1 MRRDKNTNNSRHIA
15 VTREVSAFTGLV
27 LICIGLTILEPTKF
41 AEISNL
47 LNILA
52 QVSQCAIIAAGMT
65 LVIISGGIDLSV
77 GSVLSLST
85 CVGGYLT
92 ASLGFSGYTAI
103 AGTLVV
109 GLCFGLFNGFLITK
123 VGLPPFIATLG
134 TMGMARGLAFRMT
147 GGGTI
152 TDIPPEFTYLGSH
165 SIGYIPAVIPA
176 LLVVYIAGHLILT
189 RTRVGRY
196 IYAVG
201 GNEDAA
207 RLSGVPIAKTKLFAY
222 ACAGMFS
229 ALAGIVNAG
238 RVGAVPPQAGEGY
251 ELDAIA
257 AVVIG
262 GASLAGGQGRMIGS
276 IIGALIMGV
285 VRNGL
290 NLMNVDPNWQ
300 RVVIG
305 SIIVLAATVDVLQK
319 RKS

>member
-1 MRRDKNTNNSRHIA
+1 MGTTEDKRGYRQKLFSR
-15 VTREVSAFTGLV
+15 ELGAFTGLV
-27 LICIGLTILEPTKF
+27 LICTALTILEPARF
-41 AEISNL
+41 PEIGNL

-52 QVSQCAIIAAGMT
+52 QVSQYAIIAAGMT

-85 CVGGYLT
+85 CVGAFVATL
-92 ASLGFSGYTAI
+92 LGFGGYTAI
-103 AGTLVV
+103 ATTLVV
-109 GLCFGLFNGFLITK
+109 GLCFGLVNGLLITK
-123 VGLPPFIATLG
+123 IGIPPFIATLG
-134 TMGMARGLAFRMT
+134 TMGVARGLAFRMT
-147 GGGTI
+147 NGGTI
-152 TDIPPEFTYLGSH
+152 TNIPHEFAYLGSQ
-165 SIGYIPAVIPA
+165 SVGFIPAVVPA
-176 LLVVYIAGHLILT
+176 LLFVYVIAHIVLA
-189 RTRVGRY
+189 RTRVGMY

-201 GNEDAA
+201 GNENAA
-207 RLSGVPIAKTKLFAY
+207 RLSGVPIGKTKLFAY
-222 ACAGMFS
+222 TCVGTLS

-262 GASLAGGQGRMIGS
+262 GTSLSGGQGRIIGS
-276 IIGALIMGV
+276 LIGALIMGV

-305 SIIVLAATVDVLQK
+305 SIIILAATVDVLQK
-319 RKS
+319 RRA

>member
-1 MRRDKNTNNSRHIA
+1 
-15 VTREVSAFTGLV
+15 
-27 LICIGLTILEPTKF
+27 
-41 AEISNL
+41 
-47 LNILA
+47 
-52 QVSQCAIIAAGMT
+52 MT

-85 CVGGYLT
+85 CLGAFVAT
-92 ASLGFSGYTAI
+92 SLNFSGYAAI
-103 AGTLVV
+103 ASTLVT
-109 GLCFGLFNGFLITK
+109 GLCFGFLNGLVITK
-123 VGLPPFIATLG
+123 IGIPPFIATLG

-147 GGGTI
+147 NGGTI
-152 TDIPPEFTYLGSH
+152 TNIPSEFTYLGSQ
-165 SIGYIPAVIPA
+165 SMGFVPVVVLVLLIVYLIGHIV
-176 LLVVYIAGHLILT
+176 LT
-189 RTRVGRY
+189 RTRVGTY

-201 GNEDAA
+201 GNENAA
-207 RLSGVPIAKTKLFAY
+207 KLSGVPIDKTKLFAY
-222 ACAGMFS
+222 ACVGTLS
-229 ALAGIVNAG
+229 ALAGVVNAG

-262 GASLAGGQGRMIGS
+262 GTSLSGGQGRMIGS
-276 IIGALIMGV
+276 LIGALIMGV

-319 RKS
+319 RRV